1 MSDGRIPL
9 PPEFEQRTLPDLLR
23 HRFAAH
29 ANRLALIASAADGGE
44 RRITYAQLGWQAVKF
59 ARGLEALGAVRGDKI
74 GILADNRV
82 GYEASVTLVACI
94 LAGFVAVPINARF
107 SREEI
112 DHAAD
117 LAEIRFLVHDMRHEE
132 TLGDIAARIPA
143 MERLIGIGSVPA
155 TSSSLA
161 WEAVAVR
168 PAADAPAWPAPDED
182 EISEILFTSGSTARP
197 KAAML
202 GTASG
207 VYAAFGFAAA
217 LGLREGDI
225 YQSFFPFFT
234 TAGIR
239 CVLLPAWFA
248 GATAVLDPQLDIEAI
263 MRRIE
268 EERTTAYV
276 GVPSF
281 FIFLLEAYDPA
292 KYDLSSLRV
301 LDAGG
306 AALLPETTARLV
318 EAFPGVD
325 IRQTYGGTEGGPCGT
340 VLEGKD
346 ALRKIGSA
354 GTCWPHTELRVVDED
369 GSDVPA
375 GETGEIV
382 VRSPGIFT
390 GYYRNEEASRETL
403 REGWMHSGD
412 IGRLDGEGYLYVVDR
427 KKDLVIRGGHN
438 IGTLEVETVLLRHP
452 NVSEASVIGVPHPK
466 LGEDLL
472 AVIKT
477 TDGADIPSEEL
488 RAFCSGKLAD
498 FKTPRNFVFVTDFPR
513 TGMGKILKPELR
525 SLYRNLAEGGGR

>member
-1 MSDGRIPL
+1 MNRDRVPL
-9 PPEFEQRTLPDLLR
+9 PPHFVHRTLPELLR
-23 HRFAAH
+23 HRFSAH

-44 RRITYAQLGWQAVKF
+44 RRITYAQLDRQAQKF
-59 ARGLEALGAVRGDKI
+59 ARGLEALGAVRGDKV
-74 GILADNRV
+74 GIMADNRV
-82 GYEASVTLVACI
+82 GYEASVTLVACL

-112 DHAAD
+112 DHAAE
-117 LAEIRFLVHDMRHEE
+117 LAQIRFLVYDARYQE
-132 TLGDIAARIPA
+132 TLGDVRARIPTL
-143 MERLIGIGSVPA
+143 ETLIGIGRGA
-155 TSSSLA
+155 ETSSALA
-161 WEAVAVR
+161 WDAVPLR
-168 PAADAPAWPAPDED
+168 PAADAAPWPVPGED

-202 GTASG
+202 GTSSG
-207 VYAAFGFAAA
+207 VYAAFGSADA

-225 YQSFFPFFT
+225 YQSFLPFFT

-248 GATAVLDPQLDIEAI
+248 GATAVLDPQLDVEAI
-263 MRRIE
+263 MSRIE

-292 KYDLSSLRV
+292 RHDLSSLRV

-306 AALLPETTARLV
+306 AALLPEVTARLV

-340 VLEGKD
+340 VLKGKD

-354 GTCWPHTELRVVDED
+354 GTCWPHTELRIVGED
-369 GSDVPA
+369 GRDLPA
-375 GETGEIV
+375 GEAGEIV
-382 VRSPGIFT
+382 LRSPGIFS
-390 GYYRNEEASRETL
+390 GYYRNEEASREAL
-403 REGWMHSGD
+403 RDGWMHSGD
-412 IGRLDGEGYLYVVDR
+412 IGRVDDEGYLYVVDR

-438 IGTLEVETVLLRHP
+438 IGTLEVESVLLRHP
-452 NVSEASVIGVPHPK
+452 RVSEASVIGVPHPK

-477 TDGADIPSEEL
+477 TDGADIPVEEL
-488 RAFCSGKLAD
+488 KAFCAGKLAD
-498 FKTPRNFVFVTDFPR
+498 FKNPRNFAFVRDFPR

-525 SLYRNLAEGGGR
+525 ALYRNGAGSGGE